1 MFTIQV
7 LGVKIES
14 LKNECHLIIIC
25 KLGHYCLLTEN
36 CFDRSVVECKYVGW
50 RWSQRWAR
58 WHQGWMSPWGTTI
71 ATLAI
76 PLSTLQDAS
85 LLPHCAVDVR
95 LSPHLNQHDE
105 EYYRE
110 PHHTVDCAKFFQW
123 HILLPTVQ
131 QQQKSSVEE
140 LGRLWGGL
148 MDFQPG
154 ADDYLC
160 DRGQIFE
167 YTIHMS
173 IHRWCHLIAS
183 QMLKYFETLYIL
195 HKSCLVFDYTG
206 W

>member
-1 MFTIQV
+1 
-7 LGVKIES
+7 
-14 LKNECHLIIIC
+14 
-25 KLGHYCLLTEN
+25 
-36 CFDRSVVECKYVGW
+36 
-50 RWSQRWAR
+50 
-58 WHQGWMSPWGTTI
+58 MSPWGTTI

-85 LLPHCAVDVR
+85 LLPHLTYCALCSRCETIATLDPYFANRSVISK
-95 LSPHLNQHDE
+95 LSSGYCQPCLILYHLHRSPQSATLDHTISFLSSLSCIHWTAHINQHDE

-110 PHHTVDCAKFFQW
+110 PHHTADCAKFFQW

-195 HKSCLVFDYTG
+195 HKSCLVFDCTG